1 MKEEFNN
8 ISNDPKP
15 TDSKSL
21 EVGKDWQ
28 KRYWFIFSG
37 QALSIIGSSL
47 TQFVLMW
54 WIADTTGSVSA
65 LAFAGTVALLPQAL
79 LSPVGG
85 VFADRYSRR
94 MMMILADAVSAVCV
108 VFLMILFLTDN
119 IELWHI
125 YLMMGIRG
133 AMQAFQSPAVEAS
146 TAMLVPESF
155 IPRAAGLNQ
164 ILMGATLV
172 ASAPLGALAVGM
184 MPLGWALSIDVF
196 TALLGIAP
204 LFFFAIPQIRKKE
217 RHSYFLKEVLYELN
231 DGVTLVWKDRGLKR
245 LFLLLGG
252 IVLVIM
258 PTFTFI
264 PLLVKEYFKGGI
276 NEVSL
281 MEALAGAGMV
291 AGGVLV
297 TIISPKRKMLWIL
310 AGLGISCF
318 AISFTALVPANWF
331 WLATFF
337 WMISSI
343 AFIFANAPLTALL
356 QTIIPNE
363 IQGRVLSLLNM
374 IMGLAA
380 PVGLLIANPLGEW
393 IGLRF
398 LFIVI
403 GFLGGLVAFL
413 GFSSKRLLDIEKKDL
428 A

>member
-1 MKEEFNN
+1 MKEKLGNLPDER
-8 ISNDPKP
+8 KP
-15 TDSKSL
+15 TESRSL
-21 EVGKDWQ
+21 EVGSGWQ

-37 QALSIIGSSL
+37 QAFSIIGSAL

-94 MMMILADAVSAVCV
+94 LIMILADLISAVCIAV
-108 VFLMILFLTDN
+108 LMLLFLTDY

-155 IPRAAGLNQ
+155 ISRAAGLNQ
-164 ILMGATLV
+164 ILMGASLV
-172 ASAPLGALAVGM
+172 ASAPLGALAVSI
-184 MPLGWALSIDVF
+184 MPFGWALSIDLF

-204 LFFFAIPQIRKKE
+204 LFFFTIPQFRKEGNNAHLIKNIISE
-217 RHSYFLKEVLYELN
+217 LKE
-231 DGVTLVWKDRGLKR
+231 GVTMVWKHQGLKR

-258 PTFTFI
+258 PTFTFV

-276 NEVSL
+276 YEVGL

-297 TIISPKRKMLWIL
+297 TIIAPKRKMIWIL
-310 AGLGISCF
+310 AGLGLSCF
-318 AISFTALVPANWF
+318 AISLTALVPANLF
-331 WLATFF
+331 WLAAFF

-356 QTIIPNE
+356 QTIIPNQ

-393 IGLRF
+393 IGLRW
-398 LFIVI
+398 LFILV
-403 GFLGGLVAFL
+403 GFLGGLVAFY
-413 GFSSKRLLDIEKKDL
+413 GFASRRLKNIEKNGIG
-428 A
+428 

>member
-1 MKEEFNN
+1 MKEKLGNLPDERKLTE
-8 ISNDPKP
+8 SR
-15 TDSKSL
+15 SL
-21 EVGKDWQ
+21 EVGNGWQ

-37 QALSIIGSSL
+37 QAFSIIGSAL

-94 MMMILADAVSAVCV
+94 LIMILADLISAVCIAV
-108 VFLMILFLTDN
+108 LMLLFLTDY

-125 YLMMGIRG
+125 YLIMGIRG

-155 IPRAAGLNQ
+155 IQRAAGLNQ
-164 ILMGATLV
+164 ILMGASLV
-172 ASAPLGALAVGM
+172 ASAPLGALAVSI
-184 MPLGWALSIDVF
+184 MPFGWALSIDLF

-204 LFFFAIPQIRKKE
+204 LFFFTIPQFRKE
-217 RHSYFLKEVLYELN
+217 INNRHLIKNIISELRE
-231 DGVTLVWKDRGLKR
+231 GVTMVWKHQGLKR
-245 LFLLLGG
+245 LFILLGG

-258 PTFTFI
+258 PTFTFV

-276 NEVSL
+276 YEVGL

-297 TIISPKRKMLWIL
+297 TIMAPKRKMIWIL
-310 AGLGISCF
+310 AGLGLSCF
-318 AISFTALVPANWF
+318 AISFTALVPANLF

-356 QTIIPNE
+356 QTIIPNQ

-393 IGLRF
+393 IGLRW
-398 LFIVI
+398 LFILV
-403 GFLGGLVAFL
+403 GFLGGLVAL
-413 GFSSKRLLDIEKKDL
+413 SGFASRRLKNIEKEGIG
-428 A
+428 